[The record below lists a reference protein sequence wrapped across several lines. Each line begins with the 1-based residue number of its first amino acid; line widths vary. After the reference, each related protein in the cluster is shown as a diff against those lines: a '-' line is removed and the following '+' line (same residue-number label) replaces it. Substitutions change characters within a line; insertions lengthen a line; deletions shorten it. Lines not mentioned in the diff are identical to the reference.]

1 MVYYILV
8 DTVEAHSGG
17 KNPEACIVTT
27 SFTPSFYSA
36 LSRKFDKKKT
46 IVMETKWNLKV
57 WSVKCQ
63 MLETDENE

>member
-46 IVMETKWNLKV
+46 IQSWKPNGI
-57 WSVKCQ
+57 
-63 MLETDENE
+63 